1 MRTAVGIVLFLAASA
16 ASAQNCTIDLSAD
29 DAMKFDKAEVTVSA
43 ACPAITINLVHAGK
57 LPVAAMGHNVV
68 IAGTDTWQAL
78 AQDAAKAGAAAHYVP
93 AGDARVIAATQLVGG
108 GEKTS
113 ATIPAGKLV
122 AGGAYTF
129 FCSFPGHWALMK
141 GTLKV
146 E

>member
-1 MRTAVGIVLFLAASA
+1 
-16 ASAQNCTIDLSAD
+16 
-29 DAMKFDKAEVTVSA
+29 MKFDKAEVTVSA
-43 ACPAITINLVHAGK
+43 ACPGITINLVHAGK
-57 LPVAAMGHNVV
+57 LPVASMGHNVV
-68 IAGTDTWQAL
+68 IAASDTWQAL
-78 AQDAAKAGAAAHYVP
+78 AQDALKAGAAANYVP
-93 AGDARVIAATQLVGG
+93 AGDARVIAATKLVGG

-113 ATIPAGKLV
+113 ATIPAGKLA